1 MGIEQ
6 YRKYEPFFG
15 SWYFEDSQS
24 KLGSGNFGTVFKVV
38 RHDAKVQPSALK
50 IITIPKEDSEIATRR
65 SEGRNDIDIRKYYQ
79 HMVDDIKKEY
89 ELMSELKGCSNIVSC
104 EDFMAFR
111 HEDGFGFDI
120 VIRMELLT
128 PLIVYEN
135 KKNMDQL
142 EIMKF
147 GIDMC
152 LALERCEIKNIIHRD
167 IKPDNIFISPMGD
180 FKLGDFG
187 IARTMEATNLLLSSR
202 IGTPNY
208 MAPEVYFSRTY
219 DRTVDIYSLG
229 IVLYRMLN
237 NKLLPF
243 LKPQYEKKDA
253 ELAFLKRMKGEVLPR
268 PMYGDEALKSIILKA
283 CAYNSKERYQHPQ
296 EMREDLEMVRS
307 ILEYGG
313 TVPEEFAA
321 DLDATV
327 AIVNADI
334 TSELEHT
341 IMNNIYG
348 QENLQDFK
356 QTENTQNIKKIW
368 ENKILFS
375 TVLITIGISIFIGRT
390 IFLKMQNINTINDS
404 TAIITSNDINKRS
417 DTIVNK
423 NIENTNTNKDA
434 DINTNID
441 KNENVKSENKDK
453 KEQESKIENDI
464 KKQEPEVDYLAVTE
478 LTGKELKNIS
488 EVTRYK
494 NLEILNLAEM
504 EIEEIF
510 FIKELEKLK
519 ELNISYTNITDISPL
534 KKCNNLY
541 SLDIS
546 YNNENMTEKKI
557 MEILCSMKQLQKLDL
572 TGDMIAGEYEDM
584 LGKLTELTIL
594 HIGGTGISYGRFL
607 KKCKKLEELDLQSNV
622 MFTDFK
628 KLTGLKNLEKL
639 NISVTGITSLH
650 GIEKLKKLKELDISM
665 TDITDISVLKE
676 LKELESVIV
685 SESQEIKNQIKTL
698 KQTLKNCKFEMV

>member
-1 MGIEQ
+1 M
-6 YRKYEPFFG
+6 
-15 SWYFEDSQS
+15 
-24 KLGSGNFGTVFKVV
+24 
-38 RHDAKVQPSALK
+38 
-50 IITIPKEDSEIATRR
+50 
-65 SEGRNDIDIRKYYQ
+65 
-79 HMVDDIKKEY
+79 
-89 ELMSELKGCSNIVSC
+89 
-104 EDFMAFR
+104 
-111 HEDGFGFDI
+111 
-120 VIRMELLT
+120 
-128 PLIVYEN
+128 
-135 KKNMDQL
+135 
-142 EIMKF
+142 
-147 GIDMC
+147 
-152 LALERCEIKNIIHRD
+152 
-167 IKPDNIFISPMGD
+167 
-180 FKLGDFG
+180 
-187 IARTMEATNLLLSSR
+187 
-202 IGTPNY
+202 
-208 MAPEVYFSRTY
+208 
-219 DRTVDIYSLG
+219 
-229 IVLYRMLN
+229 
-237 NKLLPF
+237 
-243 LKPQYEKKDA
+243 
-253 ELAFLKRMKGEVLPR
+253 
-268 PMYGDEALKSIILKA
+268 
-283 CAYNSKERYQHPQ
+283 
-296 EMREDLEMVRS
+296 
-307 ILEYGG
+307 
-313 TVPEEFAA
+313 
-321 DLDATV
+321 
-327 AIVNADI
+327 
-334 TSELEHT
+334 
-341 IMNNIYG
+341 
-348 QENLQDFK
+348 
-356 QTENTQNIKKIW
+356 
-368 ENKILFS
+368 
-375 TVLITIGISIFIGRT
+375 
-390 IFLKMQNINTINDS
+390 
-404 TAIITSNDINKRS
+404 
-417 DTIVNK
+417 
-423 NIENTNTNKDA
+423 
-434 DINTNID
+434 
-441 KNENVKSENKDK
+441 
-453 KEQESKIENDI
+453 
-464 KKQEPEVDYLAVTE
+464 DYLAVTE

-534 KKCNNLY
+534 KKCSNLY